1 MLGIFDSG
9 LGGLTV
15 VKQFFKY
22 LPQYKVVYFG
32 DTAHLPY
39 GTKSNETIIR
49 YSIKNTEFL
58 LNQGAKII
66 VIACHTA
73 SSVAGENL
81 RKKFPQIPIFDV
93 IKGGLIKAVKE
104 SKHKKIGIIG
114 TAATIKS
121 GVHEKILKKIGPACR
136 QAGPKVKVYPQACP
150 LLVPLIEEGWQ
161 SRPET
166 KRIIRYYLREMKL
179 QFIDTLV
186 LACTHYPLLEKV
198 FASVLNERVKIIDPA
213 QEVAKEV
220 LEFLQKN
227 PKIEKQIERD
237 GQKHK
242 FFLSDLPYRY
252 NEFSQRILG
261 RKVKFEVV
269 RLE

>member
-15 VKQFFKY
+15 VKQIFKY
-22 LPQYKVVYFG
+22 LPQYKLVYFG

-39 GTKSNETIIR
+39 GTKSNETIIK

-58 LNQGAKII
+58 IKQGAKII
-66 VIACHTA
+66 IIACHSA
-73 SSVAGENL
+73 SSVAAFDL

-93 IKGGLIKAVKE
+93 IKGGLIRAIKE
-104 SKHKKIGIIG
+104 SKHKKIGVIG

-121 GVHEKILKKIGPACR
+121 GVHEKFLKSLDPKI
-136 QAGPKVKVYPQACP
+136 KVFSQACP
-150 LLVPLIEEGWQ
+150 LLVPLIEEGFK

-166 KRIIRYYLREMKL
+166 KRIVRYYLREMKKEY
-179 QFIDTLV
+179 IDTLV
-186 LACTHYPLLEKV
+186 LACTHYPLLYKV
-198 FASVLNERVKIIDPA
+198 FFKVLNKRVKIIDPA
-213 QEVAKEV
+213 EEVAREV
-220 LEFLQKN
+220 SEFLQKN

-237 GQKHK
+237 SQKHK
-242 FFLSDLPYRY
+242 FFISDKPYRY
-252 NEFSQRILG
+252 EEFSGRILG
-261 RKVKFEVV
+261 RKIEFEVV

>member
-15 VKQFFKY
+15 VKQIFKY

-49 YSIKNTEFL
+49 YSAKNTEFL
-58 LNQGAKII
+58 LKQGAKII
-66 VIACHTA
+66 IIACHTA

-81 RKKFPQIPIFDV
+81 RKKFPKIPIFDV
-93 IKGGLIKAVKE
+93 IKGGLIRAVHE

-121 GVHEKILKKIGPACR
+121 GVHEKILKELD
-136 QAGPKVKVYPQACP
+136 PKVKVFPQACP

-179 QFIDTLV
+179 QFVDALV

-198 FASVLNERVKIIDPA
+198 FASVLNEQVKIIDPA

-269 RLE
+269 SLE